1 MDDDSRT
8 MILLV
13 VETAARIGM
22 GEDLPYVW
30 VPDVWMGLLEDV
42 IEDVRDRVR
51 EASG

>member
-1 MDDDSRT
+1 MDGETRI

-13 VETAARIGM
+13 VETAARIGT
-22 GEDLPYVW
+22 GEDLPYGW
-30 VPDVWMGLLEDV
+30 VPDEWMGLFEDV

>member
-22 GEDLPYVW
+22 GEDLPYGW
-30 VPDVWMGLLEDV
+30 VPDEWMGLLEDV